1 MTSPPNQ
8 AQQPLPPALAQPSLS
23 FTQGLL
29 VGQLSVVLLIG
40 AFIKFFIFGE
50 ASPPPSRSGLSNRTS
65 THRRSYSINAISA
78 DSSPRSL
85 REKPS
90 TSNILRP
97 VPSSSTN
104 TRSILRKT
112 YYSAT
117 PTNPTSKHGRSR
129 LHHSSHQPESLDW
142 FNVLIAQTIAQY
154 RQTAY
159 ILKDSPTSSI
169 LASLSEALNNPDKKP
184 SFIDSIKVTDISLG
198 EEFPIF
204 SNCRV
209 IAVEDPNSDGG
220 RLQALMDVDL
230 SDDNLS
236 LAVETSLLLNYP
248 KPFSA
253 VLPVAL
259 AVSVVRF
266 SGTLCISFVPGPS
279 TSDQTMS
286 ASPTPAKETTSSE
299 TIDERSSE
307 RQGTRQRAPHQ
318 PKHADTAAAA
328 AAATENAEDAH
339 TKHAPG
345 IPKTSLAFSFLPDY
359 RLDLSVRS
367 LIGSRSRL
375 QDVPKVAQLV
385 EARVQAWFEERVVE
399 PRVQVVGLPNIW
411 PRMGRTGVRGSQE
424 ETEAGGVGVGSA
436 SVDIPGMDLLG
447 LGASGA
453 GGGSGVGG
461 TGSGGGGGGGSLR
474 GTASGREFGYDGLR
488 YRHGAHGDGS
498 FGVGAAPFYGAHQ
511 KQNQNGAGGGGGGG
525 GGGREGRDGDE
536 QFSIP
541 GSMPDPVA
549 VT

>member
-1 MTSPPNQ
+1 MAGSTSASLQTPYFPSSTQINPVRVDHTL
-8 AQQPLPPALAQPSLS
+8 PLPPAQPSLS

-50 ASPPPSRSGLSNRTS
+50 APPPPSRGLSNRTS
-65 THRRSYSINAISA
+65 THPRSYSINAAST
-78 DSSPRSL
+78 DSSPRLL

-117 PTNPTSKHGRSR
+117 PTHPTPKHDRPR
-129 LHHSSHQPESLDW
+129 LYHSSHQPESLDW

-169 LASLSEALNNPDKKP
+169 LASLSETLNNPEKKP
-184 SFIDSIKVTDISLG
+184 SFIDIIKVTDISLG

-236 LAVETSLLLNYP
+236 LAIETSLLLNYP

-266 SGTLCISFVPGPS
+266 SGTLCISFVPGPR

-286 ASPTPAKETTSSE
+286 PIPTPHDTTSE
-299 TIDERSSE
+299 AIDDQSSD
-307 RQGTRQRAPHQ
+307 QSSPAQNPDG
-318 PKHADTAAAA
+318 PK
-328 AAATENAEDAH
+328 DAH
-339 TKHAPG
+339 ANTSNTTDASSKHG

-385 EARVQAWFEERVVE
+385 EARVQSWFEERVVE

-411 PRMGRTGVRGSQE
+411 PRMGRTGLRSSQE
-424 ETEAGGVGVGSA
+424 EPEAGSGSVEIPVMTSPGTDGV
-436 SVDIPGMDLLG
+436 
-447 LGASGA
+447 SG
-453 GGGSGVGG
+453 GGGSGG
-461 TGSGGGGGGGSLR
+461 GSGGGGGSMR
-474 GTASGREFGYDGLR
+474 GIDRGLSGREVGYEALR
-488 YRHGAHGDGS
+488 FRH
-498 FGVGAAPFYGAHQ
+498 AACGGH
-511 KQNQNGAGGGGGGG
+511 QNQS
-525 GGGREGRDGDE
+525 GRDGGRGGNE
-536 QFSIP
+536 QFAMP
-541 GSMPDPVA
+541 GSMPDT
-549 VT
+549 VTET